1 MILSGRGY
9 YYLLLLLTL
18 CIFVSAIISLDTG
31 AADIALSEA
40 LIDWWRGDTS
50 LAATVLTEIR
60 FPRFC
65 LALLVG
71 ASLAIAGAAMQMVL
85 RNPLADPGVLGV
97 TGGAALGAVSV
108 LYFGLATAAWYW
120 LPAAAIFG
128 ALVSLLFVYLLAGL
142 QASILALVLSG
153 VAMSSITAALIA
165 VALNFAPSFYAM
177 QEIVFWLMGSLNNR
191 HMDHLFIALPFCI
204 MGWLLILTRGRFL
217 DALSLG
223 EMTAESLGFH
233 LQRERIL
240 LFLGVALSIG
250 ACVAVSG
257 SIGFIGLIVPHLLRP
272 LVGHQPARLMF
283 ASALAGALLLLWA
296 DLLVRHLDMA
306 RELKLGVVTSLL
318 GAPFFLFLMIKSRS
332 KWV

>member
-1 MILSGRGY
+1 MLLTRGY
-9 YYLLLLLTL
+9 YGLLLLLVIL
-18 CIFVSAIISLDTG
+18 IFISAIVSLDTG
-31 AADIALSEA
+31 AANIVLSDALM
-40 LIDWWRGDTS
+40 DWWRGDTS
-50 LAATVLTEIR
+50 LASTVLTQIR

-108 LYFGLATAAWYW
+108 LYFGFAAAAWYW
-120 LPAAAIFG
+120 LPAAAIAG
-128 ALVSLLFVYLLAGL
+128 ALLSLLFVYLLAGL

-153 VAMSSITAALIA
+153 VAMSSITAAMIA

-191 HMDHLFIALPFCI
+191 HMDHLLIALPFCI
-204 MGWLLILTRGRFL
+204 IGWLLILTRGRFL

-223 EMTAESLGFH
+223 ETTAASLGFH

-240 LFLGVALSIG
+240 LFSGVALSVG

-257 SIGFIGLIVPHLLRP
+257 SIGFIGLMVPHLLRP
-272 LVGHQPARLMF
+272 LVGYRPARLMI
-283 ASALAGALLLLWA
+283 ASALSGALLLLWA

-332 KWV
+332 KWA

>member
-1 MILSGRGY
+1 MLSTRGY
-9 YYLLLLLTL
+9 YVFLVALVLMILLS
-18 CIFVSAIISLDTG
+18 VMVSLDTG
-31 AADIALSEA
+31 AADIALGQA
-40 LIDWWRGDTS
+40 LSDWWQGDES
-50 LAATVLTEIR
+50 LASTVLTQIR
-60 FPRFC
+60 FPRMC

-71 ASLAIAGAAMQMVL
+71 ASLAIAGAAMQMLL

-97 TGGAALGAVSV
+97 SGGAALGAVSI
-108 LYFGLATAAWYW
+108 LYFGFASTAWYLLPTAAI
-120 LPAAAIFG
+120 LG
-128 ALVSLLFVYLLAGL
+128 ALLSLMLVYVLAGF

-153 VAMSSITAALIA
+153 VAISSITAAMIA

-204 MGWLLILTRGRFL
+204 AGWLLMLTRSRFL

-223 EMTAESLGFH
+223 ELTAQSLGFN
-233 LQRERIL
+233 LNPERL
-240 LFLGVALSIG
+240 LLLLGVALSVG

-257 SIGFIGLIVPHLLRP
+257 SIGFIGLVVPHLLRP
-272 LVGHQPARLMF
+272 LIGYQPSRLMF

-296 DLLVRHLDMA
+296 DLLVRHLDIA